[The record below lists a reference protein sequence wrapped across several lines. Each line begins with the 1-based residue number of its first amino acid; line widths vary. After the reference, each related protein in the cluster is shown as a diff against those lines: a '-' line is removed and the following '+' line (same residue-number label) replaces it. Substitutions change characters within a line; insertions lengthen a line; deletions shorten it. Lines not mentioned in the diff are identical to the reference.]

1 MHDDDKNAYLLGFAS
16 TQQKI
21 PEREEALPIDPDRAQ
36 IPLTGLM
43 VDAGTDLSGTMAADR
58 RVRILP
64 LTIQWPGRT
73 LLDKGT
79 AEVRTVSRQLSHERI
94 RSAEVSAP
102 SVEALSYRMHP
113 HLALNFDRLLLLA
126 THPALVE
133 ASRSVE
139 QMFKDH
145 QDEIT
150 HLRRERH
157 LRPDYALEV
166 INTRS
171 LLSGPALQARLL
183 LNSPEMRMGDIPGL
197 RRLAQTLAD
206 QTEVWLAPGHPADVA
221 FTLGRLEHPDLSPW
235 VQACSTRLT
244 QIMHRYPVLSCKA
257 GAFGLEARTSKWK
270 SAASR
275 VIDTAAQAIWT
286 NALAA
291 PVIQLSFDGSIRELR
306 DWPEMQALKKMAAE
320 NEVKLHVTHMSL
332 GGRVWASAQSLSLA
346 LLRKPAG

>member
-1 MHDDDKNAYLLGFAS
+1 M
-16 TQQKI
+16 
-21 PEREEALPIDPDRAQ
+21 PIDPDRAQ

-64 LTIQWPGRT
+64 LTIQWPGRS

-79 AEVRTVSRQLSHERI
+79 AEIRTVSRQLSHERI

-126 THPALVE
+126 THPALVD

-139 QMFKDH
+139 QMLKDH

-157 LRPDYALEV
+157 LRPDYALHV
-166 INTRS
+166 ISTGS

-183 LNSPEMRMGDIPGL
+183 LQSAEMRMGEVPGL
-197 RRLAQTLAD
+197 LRLAKSLAD
-206 QTEVWLAPGHPADVA
+206 RTEVWLAPGHPGDVA
-221 FTLGRLEHPDLSPW
+221 LTLGRLEHPDLSPW
-235 VQACSTRLT
+235 VQACSPRLT
-244 QIMHRYPVLSCKA
+244 QIMHRYPVLSCKGGQFA
-257 GAFGLEARTSKWK
+257 LESRTNKWK

-275 VIDTAAQAIWT
+275 VIETAAQAIEQDS
-286 NALAA
+286 LGA
-291 PVIQLSFDGSIRELR
+291 PAIQLSFDGSIRELR
-306 DWPEMQALKKMAAE
+306 DWPEMQALKKTAADH
-320 NEVKLHVTHMSL
+320 EVKLHVTHMSL

-346 LLRKPAG
+346 LIRKSAD